1 MYSYIKGTIEEVY
14 EDLIVVENGGLGDNI
29 HVPLRVLDELPGRGG
44 QVKIY
49 TYLHVREDA
58 FTLFGFLSRDEIGMF
73 RLLLNVSGIGPR
85 GALSVLSVLS
95 ANEIRF
101 AVASD
106 DVKTNSSAPGV
117 GKKTAQRLIMELKD
131 KVSIEDA
138 VGTLQEN
145 PELVSHGGNAVK
157 KEAAEALT
165 ALGYSGAEAAKVL
178 AGIEITEESDV
189 ESVLK
194 QALKNMAFL

>member
-14 EDLIVVENGGLGDNI
+14 EDLIVLENGGIGYNI

-106 DVKTNSSAPGV
+106 DVKTISSAPGV

>member
-14 EDLIVVENGGLGDNI
+14 EDLIVVEDGGIGYNI

-106 DVKTNSSAPGV
+106 DVKTISSAPGV

>member
-14 EDLIVVENGGLGDNI
+14 EDLIVVENGGIGYNI

-106 DVKTNSSAPGV
+106 DVKTISSAPGV

-131 KVSIEDA
+131 KVSIEEA

-194 QALKNMAFL
+194 QALKNMAFF

>member
-14 EDLIVVENGGLGDNI
+14 EDLIVVENGGIGYNI

-106 DVKTNSSAPGV
+106 DVKTISSAPGV

-189 ESVLK
+189 EAVLK

>member
-14 EDLIVVENGGLGDNI
+14 EDLIVVENGGIGYNI

-106 DVKTNSSAPGV
+106 DVKTISSAPGV

-138 VGTLQEN
+138 VRTLQEN

>member
-1 MYSYIKGTIEEVY
+1 MYSYIKGTIQEVH
-14 EDLIVVENGGLGDNI
+14 EDLIVVENNGIGYNI
-29 HVPLRVLDELPGRGG
+29 RVPMRILDELPGRDG

-49 TYLHVREDA
+49 TCLHVREDA
-58 FTLFGFLSRDEIGMF
+58 FSLFGFSSRDELEMF
-73 RLLLNVSGIGPR
+73 RLLLNVSGIGPK
-85 GALSVLSVLS
+85 GALGILSVLS
-95 ANEIRF
+95 ADEIRF

-106 DVKTNSSAPGV
+106 DVKTISSAPGV

-131 KVSIEDA
+131 KIHLED
-138 VGTLQEN
+138 VVEHLQEGTVTS
-145 PELVSHGGNAVK
+145 PGNGSAVK

-178 AGIEITEESDV
+178 ADIEVTEESDV

>member
-1 MYSYIKGTIEEVY
+1 MYSYIKGTLQEVH
-14 EDLIVVENGGLGDNI
+14 EDLIVVENNGIGYNI
-29 HVPLRVLDELPGRGG
+29 HVPMRVLDELPGRDG

-58 FTLFGFLSRDEIGMF
+58 FSLFGFLSRDEMDMF
-73 RLLLNVSGIGPR
+73 RLLLNVSGIGPK
-85 GALSVLSVLS
+85 GALSILSALS

-101 AVASD
+101 AVVSD
-106 DVKTNSSAPGV
+106 DVKTISSAPGV

-131 KVSIEDA
+131 KVSLEEA
-138 VGTLQEN
+138 VENIQESAS
-145 PELVSHGGNAVK
+145 LVSNGGNAVK

-178 AGIEITEESDV
+178 AGIEVTEDSDV

>member
-14 EDLIVVENGGLGDNI
+14 EDLIVVENGGIGYNI

-58 FTLFGFLSRDEIGMF
+58 FTLFGFLSRDEIEMF

-95 ANEIRF
+95 VNEIRF

-106 DVKTNSSAPGV
+106 DVKTISSAPGV

>member
-1 MYSYIKGTIEEVY
+1 
-14 EDLIVVENGGLGDNI
+14 
-29 HVPLRVLDELPGRGG
+29 
-44 QVKIY
+44 
-49 TYLHVREDA
+49 
-58 FTLFGFLSRDEIGMF
+58 
-73 RLLLNVSGIGPR
+73 
-85 GALSVLSVLS
+85 
-95 ANEIRF
+95 
-101 AVASD
+101 
-106 DVKTNSSAPGV
+106 
-117 GKKTAQRLIMELKD
+117 MELKD

-165 ALGYSGAEAAKVL
+165 ALGYTGAEAAKVL